1 LAANAIAM
9 KYTTHIIIDLPLEET
24 IAKLDNP
31 ENMKFWQKGLQS
43 YEQLSGKAG
52 EEGAQMNLH
61 YKMGRREID
70 MVETIIKKQL
80 PNEFHTTYDAKGVHN
95 VQKNYF
101 TTVEGNK
108 TQWTSVSEFR
118 FDKPGLRLM
127 SWLVP
132 GVFKKQSKKYLE
144 DFKSFAENN

>member
-1 LAANAIAM
+1 M
-9 KYTTHIIIDLPLEET
+9 KYTTQVIIDLPLEEC

-31 ENMKFWQKGLQS
+31 ENMKHWQEGLES
-43 YEQLSGKAG
+43 YEHLQGAAG
-52 EEGAQMNLH
+52 QEGAQMNLH
-61 YKMGRREID
+61 YKMGRRKID

-80 PNEFHTTYDAKGVHN
+80 PNEFHSTYEAKGVHN
-95 VQKNYF
+95 IQKNYF

-108 TQWTSVSEFR
+108 TQWTSVSEFK

-132 GVFKKQSKKYLE
+132 NVFRKQSQKYLE